1 MAKTILVV
9 DDSATVRKLI
19 IYALGPNNYNCLE
32 ASDGME
38 ALEKMAQNPVDLV
51 IADLNMP
58 KMNGLE
64 LVRTIRRGN
73 KDIPVI
79 MLTTQ
84 ADEESK
90 KEGLEAGAN
99 VYLVK
104 PAPRHL
110 LLYKVK
116 SLLGEELAE

>member
-19 IYALGPNNYNCLE
+19 IYALDPNNYNCLE

-58 KMNGLE
+58 KMTGLE

-110 LLYKVK
+110 LLYKVR